1 MGDIVNLDDVI
12 RKEIERNNVTKPGE
26 MVLNPVNREEPSN
39 SLMTVAT
46 AMRTAADDIE
56 SCIELADDIL
66 GFICEKT
73 GLDYGSFMIED
84 EHVEFFMESLQDSD
98 LRPVIYTS
106 RMENGVTYKFTIC
119 FHATDEDESKAE
131 YKLCMYEEKKRMYI
145 IFLQASGS

>member
-12 RKEIERNNVTKPGE
+12 RKEMERNNVTKPGE

-66 GFICEKT
+66 GFICEK
-73 GLDYGSFMIED
+73 LVLIMVHLRLKMNMLNFYG
-84 EHVEFFMESLQDSD
+84 
-98 LRPVIYTS
+98 
-106 RMENGVTYKFTIC
+106 KF
-119 FHATDEDESKAE
+119 A
-131 YKLCMYEEKKRMYI
+131 
-145 IFLQASGS
+145 G